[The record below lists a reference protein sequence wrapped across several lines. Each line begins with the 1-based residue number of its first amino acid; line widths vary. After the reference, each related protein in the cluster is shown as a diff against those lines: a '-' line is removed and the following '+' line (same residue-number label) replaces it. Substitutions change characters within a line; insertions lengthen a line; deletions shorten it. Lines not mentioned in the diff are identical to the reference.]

1 MGQYKVINQ
10 TLVLCRY
17 SRYSSGADLSPKSL
31 WKRTP
36 INYTGMMQNAN
47 MNTVCIFAVVWVQ
60 SLVLPKNWRGENC
73 IKSTTAS
80 HLWGSFAL
88 PPTPLVV
95 LSLKATAVHGEKWC
109 AGDKSN
115 LRRWN
120 NYEPTV
126 LKGKLEAGQR
136 KDQSLFSPFGDF
148 KVDFS
153 LWQHLSQSKIC
164 ICICILLVIHKMLP

>member
-1 MGQYKVINQ
+1 MCNVFYYKLHRHDAKSKYEYCMYFCSCGS
-10 TLVLCRY
+10 TK
-17 SRYSSGADLSPKSL
+17 SSFTKKLEGGKL
-31 WKRTP
+31 
-36 INYTGMMQNAN
+36 
-47 MNTVCIFAVVWVQ
+47 
-60 SLVLPKNWRGENC
+60 C

-88 PPTPLVV
+88 PPTPFVV

-109 AGDKSN
+109 AGDRSN

-136 KDQSLFSPFGDF
+136 KAQSLFSPFAEF

-153 LWQHLSQSKIC
+153 LWQHFSQSKIC